1 MPEGFQAQSSRF
13 IRINVFKES
22 LNRPSYVWCDSV
34 ELGPC
39 LQSGERVAIKII
51 DLQKQP
57 RKEMILMEL
66 KVMKELRHPNLV
78 RTLTT
83 SPSEIPE
90 RLTGY
95 LC

>member
-1 MPEGFQAQSSRF
+1 MRDILMTPNHLSF
-13 IRINVFKES
+13 
-22 LNRPSYVWCDSV
+22 YVWWDSI

-39 LQSGERVAIKII
+39 IQSGERVAIKII

-78 RTLTT
+78 RK
-83 SPSEIPE
+83 
-90 RLTGY
+90 
-95 LC
+95 